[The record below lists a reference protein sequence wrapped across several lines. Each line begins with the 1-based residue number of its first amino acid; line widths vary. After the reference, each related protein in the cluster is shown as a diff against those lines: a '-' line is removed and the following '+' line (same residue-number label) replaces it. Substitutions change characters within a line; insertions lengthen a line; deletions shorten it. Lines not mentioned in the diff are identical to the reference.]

1 MQAIILAAGEG
12 SRMRPLTS
20 KRPKVMLPIC
30 GRPLLEQIVLRAMQ
44 AGADQFIFVVGYGAD
59 LIKSYF
65 GDGANLGIHIKYAIQ
80 KQQLG
85 TGHALLAA
93 QSLSEERFVVL
104 NGDVLPDVET
114 LKRIIHAKGL
124 AAAAIRVPDPQRY
137 GVFTVSDGL
146 LQSVVEKSSTPPSDL
161 ANAGIYLLG
170 QEIFDAIR
178 LTPVSPRGEYELTD
192 GLNALASRQN
202 ICIVELKDWIEIGR
216 PWDILAA
223 NEKMMPDIE
232 PSVLG
237 EIEIGA
243 TLKGK
248 VCVGKNTIIRS
259 GSYVIGP
266 VMIGEDCE
274 IGPNC
279 FIRPFTCLGNKV
291 RVGNAVEVKNCTI
304 MDNTKIG
311 HLSYIGDSVIGSNC
325 NFGAGTIVSNLRHD
339 KSSIK
344 SYVKA
349 KREDSGRRKLGVI
362 MGDDVKTGIHT
373 TVYPGT
379 VIESGYRSIP
389 AAELR
394 GLVSMP
400 AGGQS

>member
-1 MQAIILAAGEG
+1 MQAIVLAAGEG

-30 GRPLLEQIVLRAMQ
+30 GKPLLEQIVLRAKQ
-44 AGADQFIFVVGYGAD
+44 AGADDFVFVVGYGAD
-59 LIKSYF
+59 LVKSHF
-65 GDGANLGIHIKYAIQ
+65 GDGAKLGVHIKYATQ
-80 KQQLG
+80 EQQLG

-93 QSLSEERFVVL
+93 EDLSEERFVVL
-104 NGDVLPDVET
+104 NGDVLPDMDT
-114 LKRIIHAKGL
+114 MKSLFHAQGL
-124 AAAAIRVPDPQRY
+124 AAAAIRVLDPQRY
-137 GVFTVSDGL
+137 GVFTVCDGR

-170 QEIFDAIR
+170 RDIFDAIR
-178 LTPVSPRGEYELTD
+178 QAPISPRGEYELTD
-192 GLNALASRQN
+192 GLNALAAKHN
-202 ICIVELKDWIEIGR
+202 ISFIELKDWIEIGR
-216 PWDILAA
+216 PWDILAM

-237 EIEIGA
+237 EVEMGA

-248 VCVGKNTIIRS
+248 VCVGKNTILRS

-266 VMIGEDCE
+266 VIIGDDCD

-279 FIRPFTCLGNKV
+279 FIRPNTSLGNKV
-291 RVGNAVEVKNCTI
+291 RVGNAVEIKNSTI

-339 KSSIK
+339 KANIK
-344 SYVKA
+344 SYIKA
-349 KREDSGRRKLGVI
+349 QRVNSGRRKLGVI
-362 MGDDVKTGIHT
+362 MGDDVETGIHT
-373 TVYPGT
+373 SIYPGT
-379 VIESGYRSIP
+379 VIDSGYRSMP

-394 GLVSMP
+394 GLISM
-400 AGGQS
+400 AAED

>member
-1 MQAIILAAGEG
+1 MQAIVLAAGEG

-30 GRPLLEQIVLRAMQ
+30 GKPLLELIVLRAKQ
-44 AGADQFIFVVGYGAD
+44 AGADDFVFVVGYGAD
-59 LIKSYF
+59 LVKSHF
-65 GDGANLGIHIKYAIQ
+65 GDGAKLGVHIKYATQ
-80 KQQLG
+80 EQQLG

-93 QSLSEERFVVL
+93 EDLSEERFVVL
-104 NGDVLPDVET
+104 NGDVLPDMDT
-114 LKRIIHAKGL
+114 MKSLFHAQGL
-124 AAAAIRVPDPQRY
+124 AAAAIRVLDPQRY
-137 GVFTVSDGL
+137 GVFTVCDGR

-170 QEIFDAIR
+170 RDIFDAIR
-178 LTPVSPRGEYELTD
+178 QAPISPRGEYELTD
-192 GLNALASRQN
+192 GLNALAAKHN
-202 ICIVELKDWIEIGR
+202 ISFIELKDWIEIGR
-216 PWDILAA
+216 PWDILAM

-237 EIEIGA
+237 EVEMGA

-248 VCVGKNTIIRS
+248 VCVGKNTILRS

-266 VMIGEDCE
+266 VIIGDDCD

-279 FIRPFTCLGNKV
+279 FIRPNTSLGNKV
-291 RVGNAVEVKNCTI
+291 RVGNAVEIKNSTI

-339 KSSIK
+339 KANIK
-344 SYVKA
+344 SYIKA
-349 KREDSGRRKLGVI
+349 QRVNSGRRKLGVI
-362 MGDDVKTGIHT
+362 MGDDVETGIHT
-373 TVYPGT
+373 SIYPGT
-379 VIESGYRSIP
+379 VIDSGYRSMP

-394 GLVSMP
+394 GLISM
-400 AGGQS
+400 AAED